1 MFAPRIIPALTLI
14 EEGLYRTR
22 RFRKP
27 SYVGDP
33 LNAVRIFN
41 EKEVDELIVLDI
53 TPEHRW
59 KEDRL
64 QLLEQMAAEA
74 FMPMALGGNISTV
87 EHVERAFQMGYDKV
101 VINSAAIDDIGLIET
116 LTGRFGGQS
125 IVVSIDVGKKL
136 FRGRTVFSNLGRKAA
151 GIDPVDH
158 ALRCEQAG
166 AGEIII
172 RSIEHDGLM
181 QGFDVD
187 LIARVSAAVSVP
199 VVAAGGAGSVE
210 DLAHAL
216 SAGAHS
222 VSAGS
227 MFVYHGPH
235 RAVLINYPGALEVSK
250 VIERDAAV
258 GRH

>member
-1 MFAPRIIPALTLI
+1 MFAPRVIPALTLI
-14 EEGLYRTR
+14 EDGLYRTR

-53 TPEHRW
+53 TPLHEW
-59 KEDRL
+59 KEERL
-64 QLLEQMAAEA
+64 ELLEQMAAEA
-74 FMPMALGGNISTV
+74 FMPMALGGCISRE

-101 VINSAAIDDIGLIET
+101 VINSAAIDDIALIET
-116 LTGRFGGQS
+116 LCGRFGGQS

-136 FRGRTVFSNLGRKAA
+136 FGGRTVFTNLGRKAA

-158 ALRCEQAG
+158 ALHCEKAG

-181 QGFDVD
+181 QGFDLD
-187 LIARVSAAVSVP
+187 LVSRVSEAVSVP
-199 VVAAGGAGSVE
+199 VVATGGAGSAE
-210 DLAHAL
+210 HLAAGL
-216 SAGAHS
+216 AAGAHS

-235 RAVLINYPGALEVSK
+235 RAVLINYLDAQEISK
-250 VIERDAAV
+250 VLDRAT
-258 GRH
+258 RQKLH